1 MKTKLNKEES
11 SENTNNT
18 KRFILLVLLPSLIVL
33 FTLGYFYS
41 LGRFITTENAY
52 IKAPIISIQSEI
64 SGRIDQ
70 VYIKNNQKIS
80 KGEKLFKID
89 VAKLN
94 LDLAEQKEILSNT
107 FQEIENIKAKY
118 KEAQQKINLANEKI
132 IYFSSEINR
141 IKNILKVDTELAQEK
156 VNFYY
161 TDLKRLKRSYKVKI
175 KLAEEKLKF
184 KKIEL
189 DRIKLLVDKGV
200 GLKSKLQEVKHLYNL
215 AFEELNSSKIN
226 TDIERTDYLYN
237 TALKSLKSIKINS
250 KIEEVTY
257 EYNIAKSELEL
268 ARQKAKTIL
277 TTLFNDKNI
286 NTKKHPLYLKQL
298 NKFNQ
303 IKFDI
308 NKSTVFAEQDGII
321 TQMNLEEGEYIDV
334 GKILFAIVDEKKA
347 WLEANLKE
355 TDLTNIKV
363 GQSALFIPDSYP
375 NSTWNA
381 QVESISPATGA
392 EFSILPP
399 QNSSG
404 NWVKVVQRIPVRLS
418 ISDLNNKKTKES
430 NVNRDLRVGMSVSV
444 TIDTKHEVEVP
455 LIIRPFSKIFKLF

>member
-18 KRFILLVLLPSLIVL
+18 KRFILLVLLPSLIIL

-118 KEAQQKINLANEKI
+118 KEAQQQINLANEKI
-132 IYFSSEINR
+132 VYFSSEINR

-418 ISDLNNKKTKES
+418 ISDLDNKRTEES

>member
-1 MKTKLNKEES
+1 MKTKLDNEES

-286 NTKKHPLYLKQL
+286 NTKEHPLYLKQL

-363 GQSALFIPDSYP
+363 GQSALFTPDSFP
-375 NSTWNA
+375 NSKWNA

>member
-1 MKTKLNKEES
+1 MKTKLDNEENL
-11 SENTNNT
+11 ENTNNT
-18 KRFILLVLLPSLIVL
+18 KRFILLVLLPSLIIL

-41 LGRFITTENAY
+41 LGRYINTENAY
-52 IKAPIISIQSEI
+52 IKAPIVSIQSEI

-70 VYIKNNQKIS
+70 VYVKNNQKIS

-118 KEAQQKINLANEKI
+118 KEAQQQINLANEKI
-132 IYFSSEINR
+132 VYFSSEINR
-141 IKNILKVDTELAQEK
+141 IKNILKVDTELSQEK

-189 DRIKLLVDKGV
+189 DRIKLLFNKGV

-226 TDIERTDYLYN
+226 TDIERTEYLYK

-286 NTKKHPLYLKQL
+286 NTKEHPLYLKQL

-308 NKSTVFAEQDGII
+308 NRSTVFAEQDGII
-321 TQMNLEEGEYIDV
+321 AQMNLEEGEYIDV

-375 NSTWNA
+375 NSKWNA

-418 ISDLNNKKTKES
+418 ISDLDNKRTEVS

-444 TIDTKHEVEVP
+444 TIDTKYEGEVP
-455 LIIRPFSKIFKLF
+455 LLIRPFSKIFKLF

>member
-1 MKTKLNKEES
+1 MKTKLDNKENL
-11 SENTNNT
+11 ENTNNT
-18 KRFILLVLLPSLIVL
+18 KRFILLVLLPSLIIL

-41 LGRFITTENAY
+41 LGRYINTENAY
-52 IKAPIISIQSEI
+52 IKAPIVSIQSEI

-118 KEAQQKINLANEKI
+118 KEAQQQINLANEKI

-141 IKNILKVDTELAQEK
+141 IKNILKVDTELSQEK

-226 TDIERTDYLYN
+226 TDIERTEYLYN

-418 ISDLNNKKTKES
+418 ISYLNNKKIKES

>member
-375 NSTWNA
+375 NSTCNA

-444 TIDTKHEVEVP
+444 TIDTKHEVKVP

>member
-1 MKTKLNKEES
+1 MKTKLDNEENL
-11 SENTNNT
+11 ENTNNT
-18 KRFILLVLLPSLIVL
+18 KRFILLVLLPSLIIL

-41 LGRFITTENAY
+41 LGRYINTENAY
-52 IKAPIISIQSEI
+52 IKAPIVSIQSEI

-70 VYIKNNQKIS
+70 VYVKNNQKIS
-80 KGEKLFKID
+80 KGEKLFKIN

-118 KEAQQKINLANEKI
+118 KEAQQQINLANEKI
-132 IYFSSEINR
+132 VYFSSEINR
-141 IKNILKVDTELAQEK
+141 IKNIIKVDTELSQEK

-189 DRIKLLVDKGV
+189 DRIKLLFNKGV

-226 TDIERTDYLYN
+226 TDIERTEYLYK

-286 NTKKHPLYLKQL
+286 NTKEHPLYLKQL

-308 NKSTVFAEQDGII
+308 NRSTVFAEQDGII
-321 TQMNLEEGEYIDV
+321 AQMNLEEGEYIDV

-375 NSTWNA
+375 NSKWNA

-418 ISDLNNKKTKES
+418 ISDLDNKRTEVS

-444 TIDTKHEVEVP
+444 TIDTKYEGEVP
-455 LIIRPFSKIFKLF
+455 LLIRPFSKIFKLF